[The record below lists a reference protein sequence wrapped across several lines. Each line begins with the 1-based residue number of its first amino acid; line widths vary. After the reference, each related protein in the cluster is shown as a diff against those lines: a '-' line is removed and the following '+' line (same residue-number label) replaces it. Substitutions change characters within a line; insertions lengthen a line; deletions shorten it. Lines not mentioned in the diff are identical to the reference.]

1 MKNNMWQL
9 CLTIVLYIGT
19 IDLIEDDIVV
29 AQVTANDSEVREL
42 ILTTHMFPCEVGEG
56 DMFYFSYS
64 NGVTEIRC
72 GEPPH

>member
-1 MKNNMWQL
+1 MKNSMWQL
-9 CLTIVLYIGT
+9 CLTTILYIGV
-19 IDLIEDDIVV
+19 IDLIEDDIVS
-29 AQVTANDSEVREL
+29 AHVTASDNEVREL
-42 ILTTHMFPCEVGEG
+42 ILTTYMFPCEIDEG